1 MADTDFIPDDD
12 DDDVNEDAK
21 KFMFV
26 TRRAPYGTIYALE
39 GLEMVLITGAFDQDV
54 SVVFMDDGVFQI
66 AKGQDTKA
74 VNMKNFSPTFRALD
88 GYDIE
93 KLYVEKE
100 SIEARGL
107 TPEDFVVPVE
117 VLASDEIAA
126 LMAEQDVVISS

>member
-1 MADTDFIPDDD
+1 MAEPDLIPDDD
-12 DDDVNEDAK
+12 EFDEDVQ

-26 TRRAPYGTIYALE
+26 NRRAPYGTIYALE

-54 SVVFMDDGVFQI
+54 TVVFMDDAVFQI
-66 AKGQDTKA
+66 TKGQDTKA
-74 VNMKNFSPTFRALD
+74 INMKNFSPTFRALD

-117 VLASDEIAA
+117 VKSAAEIAA